1 MCDKECASIE
11 IEEHTECKCAC
22 ALSPRDCT
30 ERQQFVSSECACKC
44 TNTNERREC
53 YESGKVWNPSSCACT
68 CPAHKCSLGAH
79 LDELTCMCAA
89 IVDFNERSLL
99 NLTNVELMSLEV
111 LIIIFLVS
119 TVTGDKLISLKGV
132 FAKNERGYIGV
143 MLKISAFDRC

>member
-119 TVTGDKLISLKGV
+119 TVTGDKLISLNN
-132 FAKNERGYIGV
+132 FCLA
-143 MLKISAFDRC
+143 LKVKIIKPKTAE